1 MEEIKGL
8 KKKVTEEQQK
18 VLTAHAATKKETKK
32 IKKHISKDAHIA
44 STAEETPFPGQDQS
58 VGGFEHENPMA
69 RMKSLPT
76 DGSGSGSGLSAK
88 KKAMKGSKKTPKTKT
103 PSIEEQEGDDVL

>member
-1 MEEIKGL
+1 MIYADVNPLMKKAYEAQLEEGGGAEEVDENAPTLLSLTEQIELQNTVKDLMEEIKGL

-44 STAEETPFPGQDQS
+44 STAEETPFP
-58 VGGFEHENPMA
+58 
-69 RMKSLPT
+69 
-76 DGSGSGSGLSAK
+76 
-88 KKAMKGSKKTPKTKT
+88 
-103 PSIEEQEGDDVL
+103 